1 MTMTSW
7 RSLFGPPV
15 SIVKKDG
22 KLLMV
27 VRSRERNPRSKGSSS
42 TKKSWPRK
50 QGSFT
55 IDTHGNASSV
65 PSDHL
70 EGGTTGSKHDSL
82 ESK

>member
-1 MTMTSW
+1 MTSW

-55 IDTHGNASSV
+55 IDAYGNASV
-65 PSDHL
+65 VTSDHL
-70 EGGTTGSKHDSL
+70 KDDTTASKRDSL